1 MYSVDDGGGGVLAEA
16 WPPAAYLHHAGS
28 ATAPGR
34 GLGVVLPL
42 LPTIVSSLESA
53 RQAEAG
59 GAGQVSAVR
68 LRPGLLAQLRRSAGL
83 SQAEVAARVEGLQ
96 REQNLG
102 DWERARAQPH
112 PRFIPPLAA
121 VLGVEPLSLLDV
133 DPEDP
138 PLEALRL
145 AVGLSQLEL
154 EVRSGVHRTTYARLE
169 KGTRQGEP
177 EPATI
182 EVLASALGV
191 TPERFV
197 RATRRSRHQ

>member
-1 MYSVDDGGGGVLAEA
+1 M
-16 WPPAAYLHHAGS
+16 
-28 ATAPGR
+28 
-34 GLGVVLPL
+34 
-42 LPTIVSSLESA
+42 
-53 RQAEAG
+53 
-59 GAGQVSAVR
+59 SAVR
-68 LRPGLLAQLRRSAGL
+68 LRPGLLAQLRRSTGL

-169 KGTRQGEP
+169 KGTRRGEP
-177 EPATI
+177 EPATTRCSRLLWASPLSGSF
-182 EVLASALGV
+182 ELRGGAATSERELHQAPPDAALSVCVLSEFMCRLSRI
-191 TPERFV
+191 RFESE
-197 RATRRSRHQ
+197 AGRR

>member
-1 MYSVDDGGGGVLAEA
+1 M
-16 WPPAAYLHHAGS
+16 
-28 ATAPGR
+28 
-34 GLGVVLPL
+34 
-42 LPTIVSSLESA
+42 
-53 RQAEAG
+53 
-59 GAGQVSAVR
+59 SAVR
-68 LRPGLLAQLRRSAGL
+68 LRPGLLAQLRRAAGL

-121 VLGVEPLSLLDV
+121 VLGVEPLSLMDV

-154 EVRSGVHRTTYARLE
+154 EVRSGVHRTAYARLE

-177 EPATI
+177 ETATV
-182 EVLASALGV
+182 EALASALAV
-191 TPERFV
+191 TPEQV
-197 RATRRSRHQ
+197 ARAARRSRHQ